1 MTNAPIRFGD
11 TTTHGGRVTKAS
23 STLFIGNLA
32 CALRGDLVN
41 CPEHGTVQIVDG
53 IGGYVEDGRP
63 LAVHRCR
70 TSCGALV
77 LASTDEF
84 GV

>member
-1 MTNAPIRFGD
+1 VSKAPVRYGD
-11 TTTHGGRVTKAS
+11 TTTHGGYVKTAS
-23 STLFIGNLA
+23 STLIIGGKA
-32 CALRGDLVN
+32 AALKGDLVQ
-41 CPEHGTVQIVDG
+41 CPEHGTVAIIEGDDG
-53 IGGYVEDGRP
+53 YIEDGRP

-70 TSCGALV
+70 TTCGGEV

>member
-1 MTNAPIRFGD
+1 MSKAPIRYGD
-11 TTTHGGRVTKAS
+11 TTTHGGRVVTAS
-23 STLFIGNLA
+23 STFFIGDIA

-41 CPEHGTVQIVDG
+41 CPQHGTVQIVDG
-53 IGGYVEDGRP
+53 DDGYIENGRP

-70 TSCGALV
+70 TTCGAEV

>member
-1 MTNAPIRFGD
+1 MTKAPIRYGD
-11 TTTHGGRVTKAS
+11 TTTHGERVTKAT

-32 CALRGDLVN
+32 CALRGDLVD
-41 CPEHGTVQIVDG
+41 CPDHGTVQIVDG
-53 IGGYVEDGRP
+53 DDGYIEDDRP